1 MAAPRRSKKRVRI
14 QSSNETKPHY
24 RSTKKRSKPQS
35 KKKSILKSKI
45 GGKIG
50 CQPRRLTVSELVYY
64 YLEKASRSEVEKRR
78 KGNAASRFRRNQRR
92 NRSKRLKPAR
102 RMTMNPS
109 CLDHRKKVYL
119 DGLNTIFMY
128 EICVCPFHFNNKC
141 FFFFF
146 FFSSAEK
153 CIYDLLLFGSVM
165 GFLEPVDKKG
175 IVFRVTSDLNLF
187 DRETSKNEEIG
198 EPYDF
203 EDNGTTYYT

>member
-102 RMTMNPS
+102 RVPS
-109 CLDHRKKVYL
+109 IVRSFAEDDDESFLPRPSKK
-119 DGLNTIFMY
+119 
-128 EICVCPFHFNNKC
+128 
-141 FFFFF
+141 
-146 FFSSAEK
+146 AEK